1 MSTKVNEI
9 VMVNGIEVDTDKAQ
23 KMMRKIIINEKKNLS
38 TKELDNLKMIRKIKK
53 MIEEEVECYLKR

>member
-53 MIEEEVECYLKR
+53 MIEEEVECY

>member
-38 TKELDNLKMIRKIKK
+38 TKELDNLKMIRKIKM
-53 MIEEEVECYLKR
+53 MIEEEVECY

>member
-23 KMMRKIIINEKKNLS
+23 KMMKKIIINEKKNLS

-53 MIEEEVECYLKR
+53 MIEEEVECY

>member
-53 MIEEEVECYLKR
+53 MIEEEVESY

>member
-23 KMMRKIIINEKKNLS
+23 KMMSKIIINEQKNLS

-53 MIEEEVECYLKR
+53 MIEEEVECY

>member
-23 KMMRKIIINEKKNLS
+23 KVMRKIIINEKKNLS

-53 MIEEEVECYLKR
+53 MIEEEVECY